1 MKIEATYDFN
11 IEASLLCTLIYDPSI
26 STFHIEPELFVHT
39 YHKQIFQA
47 IVALDQQSIARD
59 EITIRDYLVSKMR
72 VSPHDTET
80 TLANILI
87 FTPSA
92 SPAHFISR
100 LREIKKIRDIRTA
113 LINVQEGIDNGK
125 SANELEAALLYFGQK
140 IASNNS
146 LELFT
151 MHQASV
157 LEAKEP
163 EFICKDFIPIPKKT
177 VTIFSAGGGTGKTFL
192 IIQLAMRYLVE
203 NPAEKAFLW
212 LSEDAIGIAKERIN
226 EISNNVYTQGIN
238 THNRLFISA
247 DPTFHAIHEEN
258 RSITSNPLLHKMKIK
273 LKDTKF
279 IVLDPL
285 IAFYGGDENNNSHA
299 RQFMQLFTQWAAE
312 EDKIIIFIHHS
323 TKNTTQSRGAS
334 ALVDA
339 SRAVYEVDKIKDSD
353 GNETSSTKR
362 IVSLTKDNYRASKYF
377 GGYKKEVVIFPS
389 ETIVKKPKV
398 IEYLSIDDEL
408 GIS

>member
-11 IEASLLCTLIYDPSI
+11 IEASLLCALIYDPSI
-26 STFHIEPELFVHT
+26 STLQIEPELFVHAF
-39 YHKQIFQA
+39 HKQVFQA
-47 IVALDQQSIARD
+47 ITALDQQNIARD

-72 VSPHDTET
+72 VNPDDTEN
-80 TLANILI
+80 TLAKILV

-92 SPAHFISR
+92 SPSHFINR

-113 LINVQEGIDNGK
+113 LINVQEGIDTGK
-125 SANELEAALLYFGQK
+125 SANELEAALLSFGLK

-151 MHQASV
+151 MHQASI

-163 EFICKDFIPIPKKT
+163 EFVCKDFIPIPKKT

-226 EISNNVYTQGIN
+226 EISNKVYTQGIN

-258 RSITSNPLLHKMKIK
+258 RSITSNPLLHKMRIK

-353 GNETSSTKR
+353 GNETNSTKR

-398 IEYLSIDDEL
+398 IEYISIDDEL

>member
-26 STFHIEPELFVHT
+26 STFHIEPELFVHAF
-39 YHKQIFQA
+39 HKQIFQA
-47 IVALDQQSIARD
+47 IVALDQQNIARD

-72 VSPHDTET
+72 INPNDTET

-100 LREIKKIRDIRTA
+100 LREIKKIRDIRAA
-113 LINVQEGIDNGK
+113 LLNVQEGIDTGK

-163 EFICKDFIPIPKKT
+163 EFVCKDFIPIPKKT

-203 NPAEKAFLW
+203 NPADKAFLW

-226 EISNNVYTQGIN
+226 EISKNVYKQGIN

-258 RSITSNPLLHKMKIK
+258 RSITSNPLLHKMKMK

-353 GNETSSTKR
+353 GNETNSSKR

-377 GGYKKEVVIFPS
+377 GGYKKEIVIFPN
-389 ETIVKKPKV
+389 ETVVKKPRI
-398 IEYLSIDDEL
+398 IEYTSIDDEL